1 MRGTDDFEAF
11 FRDAEPRLRRALA
24 CRLAPHAVPD
34 AVSAA
39 MEYAWVNWDRIA
51 SMEFQV
57 AFLFRVGL
65 SRSRRRRDGLLPV
78 APAVEATR
86 VEPRLVDAFRQLS
99 NRQRDVVWLVD
110 ACGWTPTEAAE
121 ALGLSLSA
129 TRTHRSRGL
138 DALRRTLGVGIDA

>member
-1 MRGTDDFEAF
+1 MTTTDEFETF
-11 FRDAEPRLRRALA
+11 FRDAEPRLRRAFA
-24 CRLAPHAVPD
+24 CRVAPHAVSD

-39 MEYAWVNWDRIA
+39 MEYAWVNWDRVA
-51 SMEFQV
+51 SMEFSV

-65 SRSRRRRDGLLPV
+65 SRSRRRRDGLLP
-78 APAVEATR
+78 APPAVDAVH
-86 VEPRLVDAFRQLS
+86 VEPRLVHAFRRLPP
-99 NRQRDVVWLVD
+99 RQRDVVWLVD

-138 DALRRTLGVGIDA
+138 DALRRHLGVEIDV